1 MARKNYFESNIE
13 RFGENWIAA
22 LKAEQIQNAGKR
34 IINEMVNGQIN
45 YEKHGMYFLD
55 GKFLDNLIIKC
66 KNELEINTLYYQA
79 VSFYMSTFPN
89 IPNIAVH
96 VNHLQALCYIYNV
109 ILTKL
114 TMVKEY
120 GDIGCLADTS
130 ALLYNYRNHLN

>member
-1 MARKNYFESNIE
+1 MARKCYFQSNIE
-13 RFGENWIAA
+13 RFGENWITA

-34 IINEMVNGQIN
+34 IVSEMVNGQIE
-45 YEKHGMYFLD
+45 YEKYGRYFLD

-79 VSFYMSTFPN
+79 VSYYMNSFPN

-120 GDIGCLADTS
+120 GDIGYLADTS
-130 ALLYNYRNHLN
+130 AMLYNYRNHLN